1 MTNELERVLKATVVA
16 YLKLCPVICL
26 EVLRETSKTVVR
38 ESDVRANIWTGPKGS
53 VRLASVRLLP
63 VR

>member
-1 MTNELERVLKATVVA
+1 MWPNLKF
-16 YLKLCPVICL
+16 CPVICL
-26 EVLRETSKTVVR
+26 EVLRKTSKTVVR
-38 ESDVRANIWTGPKGS
+38 KYDVMTNIRTGRKGR